1 MRGCLPGGLLKLV
14 PLEQIEFT
22 PGMLDHIRSNEA
34 LYRVELDDVAA
45 GELGLITGSAMI
57 KDETRCIRCGLCAAR
72 CPVDVI
78 TMEAYH
84 VVSEGL
90 PPLVHIQTAPVVAAV

>member
-1 MRGCLPGGLLKLV
+1 M

-22 PGMLDHIRSNEA
+22 PGVLDHIRGNETM
-34 LYRVELDDVAA
+34 YRVELDDVAA
-45 GELGLITGSAMI
+45 EELGLITGSAMI

-90 PPLVHIQTAPVVAAV
+90 PPLVQIRAAKGDLIHAQ